1 MGSFAEELKWL
12 HFLAL
17 ASSGISEVIASVTNG
32 TDIY

>member
-17 ASSGISEVIASVTNG
+17 ACSAISEVNNYMHNHQA
-32 TDIY
+32 